1 MVLSL
6 YNAIDLYGGENSAVN
21 RLLSVA
27 EDLAKNF
34 PDYSTGPSIK
44 VVNDGVVLDV
54 EPESNSPSIGK
65 NQSVTMV
72 KDTNEL
78 GYNKPDSL
86 VNLNP
91 ATVNTPYGQVTP
103 TNRINVTY
111 QFTAW
116 MING

>member
-6 YNAIDLYGGENSAVN
+6 YNAIDLDGGENSAGN
-21 RLLSVA
+21 SQLSVA

-34 PDYSTGPSIK
+34 PDYSTGPSNVIIH
-44 VVNDGVVLDV
+44 DGSILDV
-54 EPESNSPSIGK
+54 EPETNSPSIGK

-72 KDTNEL
+72 KGTNEQ
-78 GYNKPDSL
+78 GYTKPNEL

-91 ATVNTPYGQVTP
+91 STVNTPYGQVPHTK
-103 TNRINVTY
+103 RIDVTY
-111 QFTAW
+111 QFPAW